1 VDGGSQKKVL
11 KSLLNLRAKS
21 RKDEEVGVVGL
32 GLKEQRKR
40 FAFLLCNKSKKN

>member
-1 VDGGSQKKVL
+1 VDGGSQKKVF

-32 GLKEQRKR
+32 GFKEQRKR
-40 FAFLLCNKSKKN
+40 FAFLCNKSKKN